1 MSSFFQRKAS
11 LSLTF
16 QYAITIMLL
25 VLVGMT
31 MLILPILYNQA
42 KQYDQFMQDFGSI
55 ISQQLASAAVEPLF
69 TEQVMDLE
77 ILINN
82 FSKDKHIVSAAI
94 FNNNHEKIVSRGVLP
109 NKQELVFHRE
119 FYKLG
124 NTQRFDYQRTQV
136 LAVHIS
142 PIRFKG
148 VVGGYAVVVFS
159 QDLFNE
165 QFHEQLYQMLY
176 SFIALIILT
185 IGISFFLAQRLSK
198 PIRNI
203 VAATREIHEG
213 KIDIILER
221 RTDELGALIDAINNM
236 SQGLIRK
243 SQVESMLDK
252 ILTKDVKHKV
262 MDQLDTVHMAGE
274 HVDATVLFADIVG
287 FTSISEKISPEE
299 VQKLLNEYYG
309 YFNACAR
316 FYFGTVDKYIGD
328 CVMVVFG
335 VPKADPKHQYNA
347 IACAILMQKLAAG
360 LNVRRQKEGQFPI
373 ELRIGINSGKMMA
386 GLIGSDERMEYTVVG
401 DAVNLASRLCNEA
414 TCAQVIIEDSLYQSV
429 NVEHE
434 ITVESFKKIRVR
446 GKEEP
451 VTIYSVTAIAQTY
464 QKVMDDLIED
474 MLSRKRVI

>member
-1 MSSFFQRKAS
+1 MKLASARKPGF
-11 LSLTF
+11 SLTF
-16 QYAITIMLL
+16 QYAITIMMLVSVGMSLL
-25 VLVGMT
+25 VIPM
-31 MLILPILYNQA
+31 LYNQA
-42 KQYDQFMQDFGSI
+42 RQYDSFMKDFGSI
-55 ISQQLASAAVEPLF
+55 ISQQLAAAAVEPLF
-69 TEQVMDLE
+69 TQQTMDLQ

-82 FSKDKHIVSAAI
+82 FAKEKHVVSAAI
-94 FNNNHEKIVSRGVLP
+94 FNSQRERIASKGILP
-109 NKQELVFHRE
+109 NTEELNFYRE
-119 FYKLG
+119 YYKLG
-124 NTQRFDYQRTQV
+124 NTQRFNYQMTQI

-148 VVGGYAVVVFS
+148 VSGGYAVVVLS

-165 QFHEQLYQMLY
+165 QFKEQLYLILY
-176 SFIALIILT
+176 SFGILTILT
-185 IGISFFLAQRLSK
+185 IGTSIFLARKMSK
-198 PIRNI
+198 PIRSI
-203 VAATREIHEG
+203 VAATEEIREG

-221 RTDELGALIDAINNM
+221 RSDELGSLIDAINNM

-252 ILTKDVKHKV
+252 ILTKDVKNKV

-274 HVDATVLFADIVG
+274 HVEATVLFADIVG

-299 VQKLLNEYYG
+299 VQKLLNEYYS

-335 VPKADPKHQYNA
+335 VPKADPKHHYNA
-347 IACAILMQKLAAG
+347 IACAILMQKLAAE
-360 LNVRRQKEGQFPI
+360 LNLRRQKQGLFPI

-386 GLIGSDERMEYTVVG
+386 GLIGSDARMEYTVVG

-414 TCAQVIIEDSLYQSV
+414 SGAQVIIEESLYDKV
-429 NVEHE
+429 NPEHE
-434 ITVESFKKIRVR
+434 ITVETYKEIRVR

-451 VTIYSVTAIAQTY
+451 VKIYSVIAIAQTY

-474 MLSRKRVI
+474 ILSHKK